1 MNNKIIYFYKKYI
14 QLIFL
19 IFFITFFFFSNIGL
33 SKFITPK
40 QIILSKKE
48 NKILFNNE
56 KIYILTF
63 KKKSGS
69 GWAIF
74 YIYNTF
80 EKIFKSKGKNRLLLN
95 YAYYPSWISTIFHT
109 NIYKYHK
116 KGKIIENGII
126 FHLKKYYF
134 LNFTYNILHRVYEK
148 KKWITWKI
156 DPLKKSTY
164 FTKSSGFWFIK
175 NKIKKNNI
183 SKIFYLT
190 EIKIKKWVPLLLEE
204 YLINNGLKKAT
215 KWIKNITEI
224 KIK

>member
-1 MNNKIIYFYKKYI
+1 MNNKIIFLYKKHI

-19 IFFITFFFFSNIGL
+19 IFLIAIFIFFNIGL

-40 QIILSKKE
+40 QIILSEKI
-48 NKILFNNE
+48 NKILLNNE

-63 KKKSGS
+63 NKKSAS
-69 GWAIF
+69 GWGVF
-74 YIYNTF
+74 FIYDTF
-80 EKIFKSKGKNRLLLN
+80 SKILKSNVKNGSLLN
-95 YAYYPSWISTIFHT
+95 YAYYPSWNSTIFHT

-116 KGKIIENGII
+116 KGKIIESGVV

-134 LNFTYNILHRVYEK
+134 LNFTYNILHRICEK
-148 KKWITWKI
+148 NKWITWKI
-156 DPLKKSTY
+156 DPLKKLTY

-175 NKIKKNNI
+175 HKIRYKNI

-190 EIKIKKWVPLLLEE
+190 EIKIKKWVPVLLEE

-215 KWIKNITEI
+215 AWIKNISESNE
-224 KIK
+224 K